1 LLGQGFLA
9 LHGGLLCLFFVLAF
23 WFASFLI
30 ENGITPL
37 YGFLTKI
44 FQKEYNAVKFNDT
57 SMFPTL
63 EDIAKRRRQ
72 LGLKQSELAKMTGV
86 SQSLIA
92 KLEAGTIDS
101 SYGKV
106 KTIFEVIERLE
117 FKTKAQSEKIL
128 HNEVVSV
135 QRKDQVSKVVKLMK
149 EYGYSQIP
157 VFEGKQS
164 VGSISEKAILREILA
179 GKDLDVISKLPTE
192 EIMEEAFPQINED
205 APLTLITSLLQN
217 YSAVLV
223 AKKGGI
229 IGIITKADL
238 LRML

>member
-1 LLGQGFLA
+1 M
-9 LHGGLLCLFFVLAF
+9 HNSVIWVLAKK
-23 WFASFLI
+23 I
-30 ENGITPL
+30 PKRI
-37 YGFLTKI
+37 LTH
-44 FQKEYNAVKFNDT
+44 QTNNT
-57 SMFPTL
+57 NMFPPL

-72 LGLKQSELAKMTGV
+72 LGLKQSELAKAAGV

-101 SYGKV
+101 SYTKV
-106 KTIFEVIERLE
+106 KTIFDVLERLE
-117 FKTKAQSEKIL
+117 FKTKVQTEKIL

-135 QRKDQVSKVVKLMK
+135 QKCDPISKVVNMMK
-149 EYGYSQIP
+149 EHGYSQIP
-157 VFEGKQS
+157 VFDEKQS
-164 VGSISEKAILREILA
+164 VGSVSEKAILRQILA
-179 GKDLDVISKLPTE
+179 GKDLDEISKLPTG

-205 APLTLITSLLQN
+205 APLSLITSLLQT

-223 AKKGGI
+223 SRKGVV

>member
-1 LLGQGFLA
+1 MNNGVIWIFEKNIPKRILA
-9 LHGGLLCLFFVLAF
+9 
-23 WFASFLI
+23 I
-30 ENGITPL
+30 QTNYT
-37 YGFLTKI
+37 T
-44 FQKEYNAVKFNDT
+44 
-57 SMFPTL
+57 MFPPL
-63 EDIAKRRRQ
+63 QDIAKRRRQ
-72 LGLKQSELAKMTGV
+72 IGLKQTELAKAAGV

-101 SYGKV
+101 SYTKV
-106 KTIFEVIERLE
+106 KTIFDVLEHLE
-117 FKTKAQSEKIL
+117 FKTKVQAEKIR

-135 QRKDQVSKVVKLMK
+135 QKNDSVSKVVNMMK

-164 VGSISEKAILREILA
+164 VGSVSEKTILRQILA
-179 GKDLDVISKLPTE
+179 GKDLEEISRLPTG

-205 APLTLITSLLQN
+205 APLSLITSLLQT
-217 YSAVLV
+217 YAAVLV
-223 AKKGGI
+223 SKKGFL

>member
-1 LLGQGFLA
+1 MLLLVLLLNKISNNGVIWVFARNIPKRILA
-9 LHGGLLCLFFVLAF
+9 HQT
-23 WFASFLI
+23 
-30 ENGITPL
+30 NYT
-37 YGFLTKI
+37 
-44 FQKEYNAVKFNDT
+44 N
-57 SMFPTL
+57 MFPAL

-72 LGLKQSELAKMTGV
+72 LGLKQSQLAKMAGV

-101 SYGKV
+101 SYTKV
-106 KTIFEVIERLE
+106 KTIFDVLERLE
-117 FKTKAQSEKIL
+117 FKTKVQAEKIL
-128 HNEVVSV
+128 HNEVVAV
-135 QRKDQVSKVVKLMK
+135 QKSDPISKVVNMMK
-149 EYGYSQIP
+149 EHGYSQIP

-164 VGSISEKAILREILA
+164 VGSVSEKAILRQILS
-179 GKDLDVISKLPTE
+179 GKDLEEISKLPTG

-205 APLTLITSLLQN
+205 APLPLITSLLQT

-223 AKKGGI
+223 SRKGTI